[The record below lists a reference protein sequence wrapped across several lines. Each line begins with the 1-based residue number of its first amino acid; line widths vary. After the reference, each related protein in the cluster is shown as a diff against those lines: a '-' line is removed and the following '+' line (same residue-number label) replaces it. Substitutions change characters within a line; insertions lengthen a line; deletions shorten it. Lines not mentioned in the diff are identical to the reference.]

1 MPMPR
6 EGETKEEYM
15 DRCVP
20 MMVGEGME
28 QDQAVAACGNMW
40 VEKSLALKAMMKGE
54 KDGDHP
60 ARHYLVVEDPEKT
73 TTWHLRVKGTDGQP
87 DHRLMGAAWAAL
99 HGGYRGNKYEGPN
112 KDEAIAKLKRMYA
125 AEGMNAPSEKAI
137 MSNHLKALSKTDDEL
152 RVGNYIVLFGG
163 RDLEWLRSGENGD
176 GSKGEYFT
184 DKTDLES
191 SYTKSGVLYVDWEH
205 GEGKAIDGKDAPGQH
220 DILGRVEWKTA
231 KRDEHGVFVER
242 VLNRRLEYVKM
253 LEELIEEGL
262 IGTSSEAIPDQ
273 VKKKKTGEIERWPLM
288 RDTFTVW
295 PAEPRMLSENV
306 LQGVKALCD
315 RIPSLKSLLP
325 EETPEA
331 QTGGGSVS
339 DEGGAEHIV
348 IQLKAQALILELES

>member
-125 AEGMNAPSEKAI
+125 AEGM
-137 MSNHLKALSKTDDEL
+137 
-152 RVGNYIVLFGG
+152 
-163 RDLEWLRSGENGD
+163 
-176 GSKGEYFT
+176 
-184 DKTDLES
+184 
-191 SYTKSGVLYVDWEH
+191 
-205 GEGKAIDGKDAPGQH
+205 
-220 DILGRVEWKTA
+220 
-231 KRDEHGVFVER
+231 
-242 VLNRRLEYVKM
+242 
-253 LEELIEEGL
+253 
-262 IGTSSEAIPDQ
+262 
-273 VKKKKTGEIERWPLM
+273 
-288 RDTFTVW
+288 
-295 PAEPRMLSENV
+295 
-306 LQGVKALCD
+306 
-315 RIPSLKSLLP
+315 
-325 EETPEA
+325 
-331 QTGGGSVS
+331 
-339 DEGGAEHIV
+339 
-348 IQLKAQALILELES
+348 